1 MENKCWKGRDGTHAF
16 GKVEKCKW
24 QMGDPKTRMKF
35 SLSDCTWLEKIEY
48 GLVFKALQDLN
59 EAKKNRGAFLFFSF
73 LRFFFLFLFFLP
85 SSFFILHFL
94 CSSELLSNIVLA
106 IVFPSPML
114 KWLLVLEHRSGN
126 LWLLENYEILVFLY
140 KSFEI
145 FMGILH
151 VKLAWSLMSPCIC
164 YMSWNLTRK
173 SSENSSKD
181 HPYSIWVVVKEVIK
195 KMFWV

>member
-1 MENKCWKGRDGTHAF
+1 
-16 GKVEKCKW
+16 
-24 QMGDPKTRMKF
+24 MGDPKTRMKF

-114 KWLLVLEHRSGN
+114 K
-126 LWLLENYEILVFLY
+126 
-140 KSFEI
+140 
-145 FMGILH
+145 
-151 VKLAWSLMSPCIC
+151 
-164 YMSWNLTRK
+164 
-173 SSENSSKD
+173 
-181 HPYSIWVVVKEVIK
+181 
-195 KMFWV
+195 